1 LLPGPGAA
9 AVQVATAVGPVVSVL
24 QVVAVQA
31 LPAFANA
38 GLHVGVGV
46 APVTTVL
53 QVVCV

>member
-1 LLPGPGAA
+1 MLPGPGAA

-53 QVVCV
+53 QIVCV